1 VTSLKDRQ
9 RAAARARLERE
20 MAERQQ
26 AAAQRRRRG
35 YGITSAVAAVVV
47 VVVAVVLV
55 VSLTGGGKKSSPS
68 AAASAGATAAA
79 CGWTPDPDPSASPA
93 APANP
98 NLKNVGTPPA
108 SGQPRSG
115 TQDLTLNTNL
125 GTMVIQMDLTHA
137 PCTSASFAYLASQK
151 FFNGASCHRL
161 LNTGDTHLLQCGDP
175 SGTGQG
181 GPTYNF
187 ADENLPTDQRPAY
200 PAGVVAM
207 ANTGQPGTNGSQF
220 FIVFGDTDLP
230 AQYTIWGKV
239 TQGLDIATKVG
250 AAGDDEAF
258 AGAQA
263 DGSQGPGGGHP
274 KTKLTFNTVTAGPV
288 QSGPASAAPAG
299 SAAPS
304 ASAGSSATPSV
315 APSAQ
320 S

>member
-20 MAERQQ
+20 MAERQA

-35 YGITSAVAAVVV
+35 YAILSASLAVVVIVVAVVV
-47 VVVAVVLV
+47 VLAV
-55 VSLTGGGKKSSPS
+55 TGGKKKPSPT
-68 AAASAGATAAA
+68 AAASASATAAA
-79 CGWTPDPDPSASPA
+79 AACTWTPNPNPSASPA
-93 APANP
+93 PPSNP
-98 NLKNVGTPPA
+98 NLKDVGTPPT
-108 SGQPRSG
+108 SGEPRSG
-115 TQDLTLNTNL
+115 TQNLTLNTNL
-125 GTMVIQMDLTHA
+125 GTIVIQMDLTHA
-137 PCTSASFAYLASQK
+137 PCTSASFAYLASKK
-151 FFNGASCHRL
+151 FFDGSSCHRL

-181 GPTYNF
+181 GPSYNF

-239 TQGLDIATKVG
+239 TQGLDIASKVG

-258 AGAQA
+258 AGTQA

-274 KTKLTFNTVTAGPV
+274 KTKLTFKTVTAGPV
-288 QSGPASAAPAG
+288 ENGSASPAPAG
-299 SAAPS
+299 SGAASGSAAP
-304 ASAGSSATPSV
+304 
-315 APSAQ
+315 
-320 S
+320 